1 MLNRFGRPSENFSK
15 SLRDTAISPD
25 YRQRLLSYVLLTGGN
40 TVVRGFD
47 ERIKSELTMLNPVGM
62 PINVVKSYDAHLDS
76 WRGGALLA

>member
-1 MLNRFGRPSENFSK
+1 MVSS
-15 SLRDTAISPD
+15 D

-40 TVVRGFD
+40 TVIKGFE

-62 PINVVKSYDAHLDS
+62 PINVVKSYDAHLDA